1 MSIQVSCWACVLA
14 SILSF
19 QSLPRTLIVVAFDGC
34 FQGFRI
40 GIAGNDEALLMSSCY
55 QGIPAR
61 LGDRGEVYLLADLAG
76 EWGFLGGCM
85 FCVPDGFTLLV
96 SDEEAFGLCLR
107 FYGCYLAFMGQIANL
122 APNESSN
129 KADIHVLLDSCESY
143 MIKKEDVENIIQ
155 KVQAAVSKWENLA
168 ILLQIPGREMDMF
181 KERFKLN
188 L

>member
-1 MSIQVSCWACVLA
+1 MGLVGLQNQSEGKSRIDDILVIVASIVPSLGRGYDGSRRSFRGCSRRMHHDMRVQVSCRACVLA

-19 QSLPRTLIVVAFDGC
+19 QALPRTLIVIAFDGC

-55 QGIPAR
+55 QGISAR

-85 FCVPDGFTLLV
+85 FCAPDGFTLLV

-107 FYGCYLAFMGQIANL
+107 LNGCYLAFMDQIANL
-122 APNESSN
+122 VN
-129 KADIHVLLDSCESY
+129 LDG
-143 MIKKEDVENIIQ
+143 
-155 KVQAAVSKWENLA
+155 
-168 ILLQIPGREMDMF
+168 ILL
-181 KERFKLN
+181 
-188 L
+188 

>member
-1 MSIQVSCWACVLA
+1 MHHDMRVQVSCRACVLA

-19 QSLPRTLIVVAFDGC
+19 QALPRTLIVVAFDGC

-85 FCVPDGFTLLV
+85 FGAPDGFTLLV
-96 SDEEAFGLCLR
+96 FASGS
-107 FYGCYLAFMGQIANL
+107 M
-122 APNESSN
+122 
-129 KADIHVLLDSCESY
+129 V
-143 MIKKEDVENIIQ
+143 
-155 KVQAAVSKWENLA
+155 A
-168 ILLQIPGREMDMF
+168 ILLSWV
-181 KERFKLN
+181 K
-188 L
+188 